1 MSEST
6 RPELRNIIA
15 QQLPRC
21 RPETW
26 DELTALARIS
36 TFKRGERIYALGE
49 PVPLTMI
56 LSGYGVARR
65 TTATGLLLISGVAR
79 AGAPFGWS
87 GLAGETSSIEMIAH
101 TSCRV
106 AQWSGLD
113 VRPLAAGDPE
123 LALAAIDSMA
133 ASLHQ
138 TIEQIEGFLHQ
149 NARIR
154 VLRILGRH
162 RDLFFDDPAV
172 LTRADLPGLV
182 GTTRE
187 MTGRVLRQL
196 EREGTI
202 QRFGRFGLRLL
213 RPEHLDGDGLG
224 ARSAPGTDRG
234 RLGNS
239 SSPFG
244 RPPAHRCHT

>member
-1 MSEST
+1 MAGPTRSELHEILA
-6 RPELRNIIA
+6 R
-15 QQLPRC
+15 QLPRC
-21 RPETW
+21 RPETR
-26 DELTALARIS
+26 DALADSARVA
-36 TFKRGERIYALGE
+36 TFNRGERIYALGE

-65 TTATGLLLISGVAR
+65 TTSTGLLLISGVAR

-87 GLAGETSSIEMIAH
+87 GLASETSSIEMIAH
-101 TSCRV
+101 TTCRV
-106 AQWSGLD
+106 AQWSGVE
-113 VRPLAAGDPE
+113 VRQIAAGDPE

-138 TIEQIEGFLHQ
+138 TVEQIEGFLHQ

-172 LTRADLPGLV
+172 LTRADVPGLV

-196 EREGTI
+196 EREGTV
-202 QRFGRFGLRLL
+202 QRFGRVGLRLL

-224 ARSAPGTDRG
+224 AYGV
-234 RLGNS
+234 GNS
-239 SSPFG
+239 SSPSGDRPRTVAG
-244 RPPAHRCHT
+244 RE

>member
-1 MSEST
+1 MSGFERS
-6 RPELRNIIA
+6 ELHEILAR
-15 QQLPRC
+15 QLPRC

-26 DELTALARIS
+26 DALATSAHIS
-36 TFKRGERIYALGE
+36 TFLRGERIYALGK

-87 GLAGETSSIEMIAH
+87 GLAGETSSIEMLAH

-106 AQWSGLD
+106 ALWSGLE
-113 VRPLAAGDPE
+113 VRPIAAGDPE

-149 NARIR
+149 DARLR

-196 EREGTI
+196 EREETI
-202 QRFGRFGLRLL
+202 QRYGRVGIRLL
-213 RPEHLDGDGLG
+213 RPEHLDGDGLVAYG
-224 ARSAPGTDRG
+224 V
-234 RLGNS
+234 GNS
-239 SSPFG
+239 SSLSG
-244 RPPAHRCHT
+244 DRPRTVAARE